1 MMPDAKD
8 TDWTVAANEAKS
20 EVLIFA
26 TWAGTHTVGDSPAGG
41 GPTGKSTS
49 THFVY
54 KGYTSYEIK
63 EEGGDWPALPD
74 PERNVGKSGAM
85 SWPLRRPHPRH
96 VWRGPE

>member
-1 MMPDAKD
+1 MPDAKD

-54 KGYTSYEIK
+54 KLHFDSAGKIDSLTNWSEADSSRQNEMPEGALGRRSLRHLDSSTS
-63 EEGGDWPALPD
+63 
-74 PERNVGKSGAM
+74 
-85 SWPLRRPHPRH
+85 
-96 VWRGPE
+96 